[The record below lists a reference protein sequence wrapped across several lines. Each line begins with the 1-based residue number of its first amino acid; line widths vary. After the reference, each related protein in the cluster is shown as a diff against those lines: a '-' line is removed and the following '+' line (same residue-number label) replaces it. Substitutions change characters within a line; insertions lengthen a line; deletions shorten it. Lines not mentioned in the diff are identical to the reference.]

1 MRYRLTSDAIIWAH
15 AKGGITMIKQ
25 KRAAI
30 LIYPE
35 FSNYEISIV
44 SAIFKIFEK
53 EIVVFSAE
61 KSPVDSEEGFHFIP
75 DKTLNEFNIDEYD
88 CLVLPGMWCFPNVL
102 NDERYI
108 TFLRQFKDNRD
119 IVIAS
124 ISSSPIL
131 LAKAGVLEGKKY
143 CAGLFEE
150 DIDKYGFINRDDI
163 VRAPLVTDG
172 NIVTAMGMAY
182 REFAIEV
189 GRKLNFDCDEGWF
202 SGIKKPDKPEDY
214 IF

>member
-1 MRYRLTSDAIIWAH
+1 
-15 AKGGITMIKQ
+15 MIEQ

-44 SAIFKIFEK
+44 SAVFKAFEK
-53 EIVVFSAE
+53 EIIVFSAE
-61 KSPVDSEEGFHFIP
+61 RNPVNSEEGFHFVP
-75 DKTLNEFNIDEYD
+75 DKTLDEFSIDDYD
-88 CLVLPGMWCFPNVL
+88 CLVLPGMWCFPDVL

-108 TFLRQFKDNRD
+108 DFLRQFKNNKD
-119 IVIAS
+119 IIIAS

-150 DIDKYGFINRDDI
+150 DIDKYEFISRDNI
-163 VRAPLVTDG
+163 VRTPLVTDE
-172 NIVTAMGMAY
+172 NIITAIGLAY
-182 REFAIEV
+182 REFAIEI
-189 GRKLNFDCDEGWF
+189 GYKLNFDCDETWF
-202 SGIKKPDKPEDY
+202 SGIRKPIIPENY
-214 IF
+214 IFYRNDK

>member
-1 MRYRLTSDAIIWAH
+1 
-15 AKGGITMIKQ
+15 MIKQ

-214 IF
+214 ITYFAVD

>member
-1 MRYRLTSDAIIWAH
+1 ME
-15 AKGGITMIKQ
+15 KQ
-25 KRAAI
+25 KKVAI

-44 SAIFKIFEK
+44 SAIFKNFEK

-61 KSPVDSEEGFHFIP
+61 KGLVDSEEGFHFIP
-75 DKTLNEFNIDEYD
+75 DKTFDEFILDEFD
-88 CLVLPGMWCFPNVL
+88 CLILPGMWSFPKIL
-102 NDERYI
+102 NDNRYI
-108 TFLRQFKDNRD
+108 KFLRQFKNTES
-119 IVIAS
+119 IIIAS

-150 DIDKYGFINRDDI
+150 DINKYDFLNRKYI
-163 VRAPLVTDG
+163 VKAPLVVDG
-172 NIVTAMGMAY
+172 NIITAMGMAY

-189 GRKLNFDCDEGWF
+189 GRKLKFDCDEDWF
-202 SGIKKPDKPEDY
+202 SGIKKPIKPEDY
-214 IF
+214 TFYRSAQ